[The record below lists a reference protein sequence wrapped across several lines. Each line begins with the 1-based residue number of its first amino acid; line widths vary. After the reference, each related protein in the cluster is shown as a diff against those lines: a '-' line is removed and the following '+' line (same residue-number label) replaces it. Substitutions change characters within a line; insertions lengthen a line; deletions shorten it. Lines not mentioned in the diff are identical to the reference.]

1 MKRKDKETRKQR
13 KTRKQKTKRDRI
25 STEQKRRLR
34 NLIGKKI
41 WKTTKQNILKK
52 EVLSTKKQIT
62 LQKTIDKLCNKGII
76 KLNKASRWKSRMMLK
91 SDKI

>member
-41 WKTTKQNILKK
+41 
-52 EVLSTKKQIT
+52 
-62 LQKTIDKLCNKGII
+62 
-76 KLNKASRWKSRMMLK
+76 
-91 SDKI
+91 